1 MKKRLYIVTIVLLLI
16 VFGVS
21 AFHVVSYIIGSRQ
34 QASKYDEM
42 AAALDAQDAA
52 VSTAP
57 STPAQDPTAG
67 TDSEPTVPV
76 MEYVEDPIDEETG
89 VLVRYLD
96 FYKQNPDLVGWIKIE
111 GTKLNYPVMQTP
123 HDKDFYLKHN
133 FEREYSDWG
142 AIYAREECDIFKP
155 SDNITIYGHTMKD
168 GSMFACL
175 HEYTDKAV
183 WETNNVI
190 FFDTIHER
198 HVYQIF
204 AVFTTTASLG
214 EGFSYHQMEDAVDEA
229 DFNEFI
235 ATCKELSLYE
245 TGITPKYGEK
255 TICLST
261 CEYSQDNGR
270 LVVAA
275 VRIY

>member
-1 MKKRLYIVTIVLLLI
+1 MKKRLYIIIIVLLLI
-16 VFGVS
+16 VFGIS
-21 AFHVVSYIIGSRQ
+21 AFQVVSYIIGSRQ
-34 QASKYDEM
+34 QASKYEDM
-42 AAALDAQDAA
+42 AAALDAQDASA
-52 VSTAP
+52 ATASTAP
-57 STPAQDPTAG
+57 SQDPT
-67 TDSEPTVPV
+67 DPTVTEPEIV
-76 MEYVEDPIDEETG
+76 PTEDPIDEETG

-183 WETNNVI
+183 WEANNVI

-204 AVFTTTASLG
+204 AVFATTASIG
-214 EGFSYHQMEDAVDEA
+214 EGFAYHQMEDAVDEE

-235 ATCKELSLYE
+235 ATCKDLAFYD

-255 TICLST
+255 VICLST

>member
-1 MKKRLYIVTIVLLLI
+1 MKKYLYIITIVLLLI

-21 AFHVVSYIIGSRQ
+21 AFQVVSYIIGSQQ
-34 QASKYDEM
+34 QASKYEEM
-42 AAALDAQDAA
+42 AAALDAQDA
-52 VSTAP
+52 TAP
-57 STPAQDPTAG
+57 SAPVAPSQDPTAA
-67 TDSEPTVPV
+67 TDPAATQPEIVPT
-76 MEYVEDPIDEETG
+76 EDPVDEETG

-96 FYKQNPDLVGWIKIE
+96 FYKQNPDMVGWIKIE

-123 HDKDFYLKHN
+123 HNKDFYLKHN

-183 WETNNVI
+183 WEQNNVI

-214 EGFSYHQMEDAVDEA
+214 EGFSYHQMEDAVDED

-235 ATCKELSLYE
+235 ATCKDLALYE

-261 CEYSQDNGR
+261 CEYSQDHGR

>member
-1 MKKRLYIVTIVLLLI
+1 MKKRLYIIIIVLLLI
-16 VFGVS
+16 VFGIS
-21 AFHVVSYIIGSRQ
+21 AFQVVSYIIGSRQ
-34 QASKYDEM
+34 QASKYEDM
-42 AAALDAQDAA
+42 AAALDAQDA
-52 VSTAP
+52 STAP
-57 STPAQDPTAG
+57 SQDPTAA
-67 TDSEPTVPV
+67 TDPTVTEPEIV
-76 MEYVEDPIDEETG
+76 PTEDPIDEETG

-183 WETNNVI
+183 WEANNVI

-204 AVFTTTASLG
+204 AVFTTTASIG
-214 EGFSYHQMEDAVDEA
+214 EGFAYHQMEDAVDEE

-235 ATCKELSLYE
+235 ATCKDLAFYD

-255 TICLST
+255 VICLST